1 MTALEIATAI
11 QDVGFLTYIRESGY
25 TYPMLM
31 SSHLASIALFGGL
44 ILATDLRLLGLAF
57 TDIPLA
63 DMIRGT
69 RPWKRLGFVL
79 IVIIGLLLGT
89 SEMVKYY
96 NNPYFWFKMTFLWI
110 LFPLHA
116 IIFHKV
122 YANPEEIDRS
132 PQIPSIAKAA
142 AIASLIIWIG
152 IPCFG
157 RWIAYYE
164 PQKEGKDRPPV
175 AMISKPGD
183 LVARSNKWR

>member
-1 MTALEIATAI
+1 MTALDIAEAI
-11 QDVGFLTYIRESGY
+11 QSVGFLTYIRESGY

-31 SSHLASIALFGGL
+31 ASHLASIALFGGL
-44 ILATDLRLLGLAF
+44 ILVTDLRLLGLAF
-57 TDIPLA
+57 TDVPVA
-63 DMIRGT
+63 DMVRGT

-96 NNPYFWFKMTFLWI
+96 NNPYFWSKMIFLWI

-122 YANPEEIDRS
+122 YAAPEEIDRS
-132 PQIPSIAKAA
+132 PQIPSHAKAA

-164 PQKEGKDRPPV
+164 PPKDKGRPV
-175 AMISKPGD
+175 AMLTIPGD
-183 LVARSNKWR
+183 TSGNHAR